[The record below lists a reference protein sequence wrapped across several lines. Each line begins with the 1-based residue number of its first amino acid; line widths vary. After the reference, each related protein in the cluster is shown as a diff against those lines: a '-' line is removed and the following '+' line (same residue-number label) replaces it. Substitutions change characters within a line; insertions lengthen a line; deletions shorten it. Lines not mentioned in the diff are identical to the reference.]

1 MTEREQEQRNNYVK
15 LDDQWFGGQYQDS
28 DSGGRCYF
36 ICDYL
41 ENRYD
46 DLSEAPSYTYCT
58 QKEIKIDDVK
68 LVCNMDCEQY
78 GSCNT
83 CRGFT
88 AVRCHACEVPR
99 P

>member
-1 MTEREQEQRNNYVK
+1 MTEREQEQRNRYVK
-15 LDDQWFGGQYQDS
+15 LDDQWFGGQYQDT

-41 ENRYD
+41 ENRFD
-46 DLSEAPSYTYCT
+46 GQRPYTYCT
-58 QKEIKIDDVK
+58 QKEMIVEDPK
-68 LVCNMDCEQY
+68 LVCNMDCEHY
-78 GSCNT
+78 GRCQT